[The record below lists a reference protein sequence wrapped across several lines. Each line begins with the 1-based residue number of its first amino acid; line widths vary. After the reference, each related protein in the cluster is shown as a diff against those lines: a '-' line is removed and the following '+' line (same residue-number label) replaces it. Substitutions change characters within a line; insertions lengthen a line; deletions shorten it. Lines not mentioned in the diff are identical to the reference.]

1 MGINAWG
8 HMGIGGPINPA
19 RWFPLCNNHAR
30 LPRVLAVVMIAALLP
45 ACSASQFSGMP
56 TLLGGETAD
65 TPRESATPP
74 AFPAVH
80 DMPAARPVPVLTDAQ
95 QKQTEAELV
104 AARDKQIGAPAK
116 PDAQKKVADKKST
129 EKKSTEKKQQ
139 TAKQAAPTTASND
152 SQSADPQ

>member
-8 HMGIGGPINPA
+8 HMGIGGPIKPA

-30 LPRVLAVVMIAALLP
+30 LPRAVAVVMIAALLP

-56 TLLGGETAD
+56 TLIGGETAD
-65 TPRESATPP
+65 TPREAANPP

-80 DMPAARPVPVLTDAQ
+80 DMPATRPVPVLTDEQ
-95 QKQTEAELV
+95 QKQAEAELV

-116 PDAQKKVADKKST
+116 PGAPRKVADKKS
-129 EKKSTEKKQQ
+129 SAKKQQ
-139 TAKQAAPTTASND
+139 TTAKQAAPASASND
-152 SQSADPQ
+152 SQSSDPQ

>member
-8 HMGIGGPINPA
+8 HMGIGGPIKPA

-30 LPRVLAVVMIAALLP
+30 LPRVFAVVMIAALLP

-95 QKQTEAELV
+95 QKQAEAELV
-104 AARDKQIGAPAK
+104 AARDKNMGAPAK
-116 PDAQKKVADKKST
+116 PEAPKKVADKKS
-129 EKKSTEKKQQ
+129 SAKKQQ
-139 TAKQAAPTTASND
+139 TAAKPPAPTTASND

>member
-8 HMGIGGPINPA
+8 HMGIGGPIKPA

-30 LPRVLAVVMIAALLP
+30 LPRVVAVVMIAALLP

-80 DMPAARPVPVLTDAQ
+80 DMPAARSVPVLTDEQ
-95 QKQTEAELV
+95 QKQAEAELV

-116 PDAQKKVADKKST
+116 PNAQKKVADKKPPP
-129 EKKSTEKKQQ
+129 KKQQ
-139 TAKQAAPTTASND
+139 TAAKQAAPTTASND
-152 SQSADPQ
+152 SQSTDRQ

>member
-1 MGINAWG
+1 
-8 HMGIGGPINPA
+8 MGIGGPIKPA
-19 RWFPLCNNHAR
+19 QWFLLCNNHAR
-30 LPRVLAVVMIAALLP
+30 FPRAIAVVMIAALLP

-80 DMPAARPVPVLTDAQ
+80 DMPAARPVPVMTEEE
-95 QKQTEAELV
+95 QKKAEAELV

-116 PDAQKKVADKKST
+116 PDAKKKSADKKSPDK
-129 EKKSTEKKQQ
+129 ESTEKKQQ
-139 TAKQAAPTTASND
+139 TAAKQAAPTTASND
-152 SQSADPQ
+152 SQTAAPQ

>member
-1 MGINAWG
+1 MGINSWG
-8 HMGIGGPINPA
+8 HMGIGGPIKPA
-19 RWFPLCNNHAR
+19 RRLLLCNNRAR
-30 LPRVLAVVMIAALLP
+30 LPRTLAVMIIAALLP

-56 TLLGGETAD
+56 TLLGGETAG
-65 TPRESATPP
+65 TPRESPTPP

-80 DMPAARPVPVLTDAQ
+80 DMPAARPMPVLTDEQ
-95 QKQTEAELV
+95 QKQAEAELV

-116 PDAQKKVADKKST
+116 PDAEKTVADKKST

-139 TAKQAAPTTASND
+139 AAAKRVPATASNE